1 MLFVSSFIL
10 LMELISTR
18 PDFSCVSAR
27 ERERGKIKETFL
39 TAPSCRLYMI
49 PQGAKKIGP
58 VTWEIPTSFKEGMRV
73 PAIFYASD
81 ALLDSMDEKVIEQ
94 LTNVATLPGIKKAA
108 LCMPDGHMGYG
119 FPIGGIAAFDPKEDG
134 VISPGGIGFDINCLS
149 GDTPVLTEHGASVR
163 IEDFANA
170 VHRLPCL
177 DLRQNKESRTIP
189 FRFLRRRASKIIKIT
204 TAAGHDL
211 IATGDHP
218 IWTGEMTEMLNI
230 HQGDKVAVFPFKG
243 VPFEVPDHRIIIEEE
258 RVEERCMFNACAVS
272 SELKKR
278 ALLPLSADDPRFP
291 LLIKLVAF
299 SMGDGSLVATAGA
312 GFAWF
317 YGQKHDL
324 EDIRQDI
331 LRVGFTPSRV
341 YERKRKH
348 RIQTKYGEVRFEHIG
363 YSIKVQSRSF
373 VTLLNLL
380 GAPIGDKTR
389 QPYLAPSWL
398 FEAPLWHKRL
408 FLASYFGA
416 EMSAPST
423 LTGHGSSFYM
433 PAVGLNKSL
442 DALDSGYAFLEQ
454 FKVLLAD
461 FDISCAEI
469 STEHDAYIG
478 KKGRTSR
485 LRLLINQIPDNLQR
499 LYENIGY
506 EYNQEKRIL
515 ALRAVQYLRLKQ
527 ARIQQRVS
535 LQQQAVALREDGMQ
549 IQTIADTLST
559 NLRFVQRAIYEDSP
573 EPRIGEDFPTFGL
586 FCKDKCKGSIVWD
599 EVVSKEEIVYNDW
612 VYDFTVDHKDH
623 NFIASSFVVSNCG
636 MRLVK
641 TNLTV
646 QEVEPKLKELVDQLF
661 RTVPAGVGC
670 KGFVKLTKDDLKE
683 VMTKGVKWCVDN
695 GYGWKEDMDHIEE
708 SGWIK
713 GGDAD
718 KVSDRAFQRGIDQLG
733 TLGSGN
739 HYLEVQVVKKENIN
753 DQKLADQFGVGK
765 DGQIVVMV
773 HCGSRGFGHQVG
785 TDYLKTFLDVM
796 PKYGIKILDRELA
809 CAPFES
815 EEGQDY
821 FKAHI
826 CAANLAFANRQVI
839 MHRIREAFSKV
850 FQRDA
855 KDMGM
860 ELIYDVAHNIAKI
873 EDHKIDGKSKSLIV
887 HRKGSTRCFG
897 PSRSELTGLHKKTG
911 QPVIVGGSMET
922 GSYLCVGQ
930 DGSEETFCSTMHGS
944 GRTMSRTQAKR
955 LFRGEDLQK
964 DMASHGIYV
973 KAVSMPGLAEEAGK
987 AYKDITDVV
996 DCMEVAGVSKKVVQL
1011 KPIGNVKG

>member
-1 MLFVSSFIL
+1 MSRVFFLSLRSL
-10 LMELISTR
+10 L
-18 PDFSCVSAR
+18 
-27 ERERGKIKETFL
+27 KIVTFL
-39 TAPSCRLYMI
+39 TIPLCRRSMI
-49 PQGAKKIGP
+49 PQCAKKIGP
-58 VTWEIPTSFKEGMRV
+58 VTWEIPTSFKEGMQV
-73 PAIFYASD
+73 PARFYASD
-81 ALLDSMDEKVIEQ
+81 ALLDTMDEKVIEQ

-119 FPIGGIAAFDPKEDG
+119 FPIGGVAAFDPKEGG
-134 VISPGGIGFDINCLS
+134 VISPGGIGFDINCLP
-149 GDTPVLTEHGASVR
+149 GDTPILTEHGASVR
-163 IEDFANA
+163 IQDFMREM
-170 VHRLPCL
+170 HDLPCL
-177 DLRQNKESRTIP
+177 DLRLKKESRASPI
-189 FRFLRRRASKIIKIT
+189 RFLRRKAGRLFKIT
-204 TAAGHDL
+204 TAAGHEL
-211 IATGDHP
+211 LATEDHP
-218 IWTGEMTEMLNI
+218 IWTGVMTEVSKVKE
-230 HQGDKVAVFPFKG
+230 GDRVAVFPFHG
-243 VPFEVPDHRIIIEEE
+243 VKFSRPSS
-258 RVEERCMFNACAVS
+258 RVLLNKQAVLERCMFNGSAVAF
-272 SELKKR
+272 ELEKR
-278 ALLPLSADDPRFP
+278 SLLPLRDNDPKFP
-291 LLIKLVAF
+291 LLVKLVAY
-299 SMGDGSLVATAGA
+299 SMGDGSLVCTAGK

-317 YGQKHDL
+317 WGKRHDL
-324 EDIRQDI
+324 EDIRKDI
-331 LRVGFTPSRV
+331 IRVGFTPSKV
-341 YERKRKH
+341 YERKRNH
-348 RIQTKYGEVRFEHIG
+348 RISTKYGEVRFQNVE
-363 YSIKVQSRSF
+363 YSMRVTSRSF
-373 VTLLNLL
+373 VTLLNIL

-433 PAVGLNKSL
+433 PAVGLNKSP
-442 DALDSGYAFLEQ
+442 DALDSGYALLEQ

-461 FDISCAEI
+461 FGVSCAEI
-469 STEHDAYIG
+469 SSEHDAYIG

-485 LRLLINQIPDNLQR
+485 LRLLIDQTSKNLQR
-499 LYENIGY
+499 LYGSIGY

-515 ALRAVQYLRLKQ
+515 ALRAAQYIRLKQ
-527 ARIQQRVS
+527 ARIRQRIAI
-535 LQQQAVALREDGMQ
+535 QQQAIALREGGMQ
-549 IQTIADTLST
+549 IAEIARTLPANT
-559 NLRFVQRAIYEDSP
+559 RFIQRAVYEGGP
-573 EPRIGEDFPTFGL
+573 PPRIGEDFPAFEE
-586 FCKDKCKGSIVWD
+586 FCKKDCQGSIVWD
-599 EVVSKEEIVYNDW
+599 NVVSKEEVQHDDW

-646 QEVEPKLKELVDQLF
+646 KEVEPKLKELVDQLF

-670 KGFVKLTKDDLKE
+670 KGFVKLKREDIKE
-683 VMTKGVKWCVDN
+683 VMLKGVKWCVDN

-713 GGDAD
+713 GGDPS
-718 KVSDRAFQRGIDQLG
+718 KVSDRALARGIDQLG

-739 HYLEVQVVKKENIN
+739 HYLEIQVVKKENIN
-753 DQKLADQFGVGK
+753 DQSLADQFGIGD

-773 HCGSRGFGHQVG
+773 HCGSRGFGHQIG

-796 PKYGIKILDRELA
+796 PRYNIRIIDRELA

-839 MHRIREAFSKV
+839 LHRIREAFSNV
-850 FQRDA
+850 FQ
-855 KDMGM
+855 KDPKELGM
-860 ELIYDVAHNIAKI
+860 DLIYDVAHNIAKI
-873 EDHKIDGKSKSLIV
+873 EDHKIDGKTRPLIV
-887 HRKGSTRCFG
+887 HRKGATRCFG
-897 PSRSELTGLHKKTG
+897 PSRSELSGLHKKTG

-922 GSYLCVGQ
+922 GSYLCVGL

-944 GRTMSRTQAKR
+944 GRTMSRTQAKH
-955 LFRGEDLQK
+955 LFRGERLQK
-964 DMASHGIYV
+964 DMAAHGIYV

-987 AYKDITDVV
+987 AYKDITSVV